1 MKKKL
6 AMLLAAT
13 MLVTLFTGCG
23 AGGKEDKGELNLY
36 TWDGM
41 FPQEILDGF
50 EKETGIRI
58 NYSNFDYDEDM
69 LAKLE
74 ETKGGDY
81 DLVIADDYII
91 ELAIQEG
98 LVQKLDTS
106 RISSYDNLNPV
117 FMSQFYDPQNEYTVP
132 YGAGIPLIVYD
143 PGLTDVKIT
152 GYEDL
157 WNPELENN
165 VALTAN
171 YRVIDGITLKTM
183 GESFNT
189 EDLDVIRAAGD
200 KLLTLAPNIR
210 VINDN
215 NTQDYLISG
224 EVAAAFLYTSQ
235 VSTALQARPDL
246 EVVYPKEGLGFGIM
260 AGFVPAKAPN
270 ADAAYAFLDYINQ
283 PENAAKCFEYIGYY
297 CTNKAAEE
305 YISEDMKKMI
315 VLPEDAAEV
324 DGLPADVTVLRQPV
338 ENIYLVST
346 SVMDLLLHLDA
357 LDSVAFSGTKAEGWY
372 LPEVKQ
378 AMEEGKIAYAGKYS
392 APDYEQILAAG
403 CRLAIENTMILHTPE
418 VKEQLEH
425 FGIPVLVERSSYESD
440 PLARMEWIKLY
451 GILLGR
457 EEQAE
462 QVFSAQETAVQPIL
476 SQEPTGKSCAFFS
489 LTTNNLATVRK
500 GSDYVARMI
509 EMAGGS
515 YVFADL
521 TDNGNSLA
529 TMNLPLEDFYAGAK
543 DADVL
548 IYNSAIEGMIASVS
562 QLTERFPLLNEFKA
576 VQNGQ
581 VWCTTQSLFQQSM
594 ELADLIVDMNR
605 VFTKGTPAA
614 STLKF
619 LTHVD

>member
-1 MKKKL
+1 MIGGLPVSIMENRRGCRKSASKEEIMKKKL

-13 MLVTLFTGCG
+13 MLATLFTGCG
-23 AGGKEDKGELNLY
+23 AGGNEDKGELNLY

-98 LVQKLDTS
+98 LAQKLDTGK
-106 RISSYDNLNPV
+106 ISTYDNLNPV

-157 WNPELENN
+157 WDPALENN

-189 EDLDVIRAAGD
+189 EDLDAIRAAGE

-235 VSTALQARPDL
+235 VSAALQARPDL

-260 AGFVPAKAPN
+260 AGFVPSKAPN
-270 ADAAYAFLDYINQ
+270 ADAAYAFLDYINE
-283 PENAAKCFEYIGYY
+283 PENAAKCYEYIGYY

-305 YISEDMKKMI
+305 YISDDMKKMI
-315 VLPEDAAEV
+315 VLPEDAAEGEIV
-324 DGLPADVTVLRQPV
+324 Q
-338 ENIYLVST
+338 NI
-346 SVMDLLLHLDA
+346 
-357 LDSVAFSGTKAEGWY
+357 
-372 LPEVKQ
+372 
-378 AMEEGKIAYAGKYS
+378 
-392 APDYEQILAAG
+392 
-403 CRLAIENTMILHTPE
+403 
-418 VKEQLEH
+418 
-425 FGIPVLVERSSYESD
+425 
-440 PLARMEWIKLY
+440 
-451 GILLGR
+451 
-457 EEQAE
+457 
-462 QVFSAQETAVQPIL
+462 
-476 SQEPTGKSCAFFS
+476 SQEA
-489 LTTNNLATVRK
+489 
-500 GSDYVARMI
+500 
-509 EMAGGS
+509 E
-515 YVFADL
+515 DL
-521 TDNGNSLA
+521 HAEIWN
-529 TMNLPLEDFYAGAK
+529 
-543 DADVL
+543 
-548 IYNSAIEGMIASVS
+548 
-562 QLTERFPLLNEFKA
+562 QFKNA
-576 VQNGQ
+576 CN
-581 VWCTTQSLFQQSM
+581 
-594 ELADLIVDMNR
+594 
-605 VFTKGTPAA
+605 
-614 STLKF
+614 
-619 LTHVD
+619 